1 MVTNNVDRTVALK
14 SLQVQLRKT
23 KEELQEKRFIKK
35 ENDEKINQLKKRV
48 ESINLDINS
57 LSEVEVVVSE
67 HALLRYFERVMGYN
81 LDEIKDKIL
90 NDEIKEQ
97 MELLG
102 KNGTFP
108 NKEGFKLK
116 VKKGVVVTII

>member
-1 MVTNNVDRTVALK
+1 MVTNNADRTVTLK

-23 KEELQEKRFIKK
+23 KEELQEKTSIKK
-35 ENDEKINQLKKRV
+35 ENDEKIVQLKKRV
-48 ESINLDINS
+48 ENINTEIKS
-57 LSEVEVVVSE
+57 LSESEVVVSE

-90 NDEIKEQ
+90 NDEIREQ

-108 NKEGFKLK
+108 NNEGFKLK